1 MNHLKSTNLT
11 VRQAERQ
18 LGYTQK
24 YVRDLLYEQ
33 RLPGAYKEKTE
44 RRVWRVP
51 ASAIEGHVRTRESN
65 SDGHQ

>member
-1 MNHLKSTNLT
+1 MNSLKSSDLT
-11 VRQAERQ
+11 VRQAARH

-33 RLPGAYKEKTE
+33 RFTGAYKEKTG

-51 ASAIEGHVRTRESN
+51 VSAIEAHIRIRESHSN
-65 SDGHQ
+65 GQ